1 MDWLKNILDD
11 KGLVIVCAT
20 VIAIVAMYQLPPD
33 AGKLIAATVV
43 GGICGIAI
51 GRKLNE

>member
-20 VIAIVAMYQLPPD
+20 VIAIVAIFKLPPD
-33 AGKLIAATVV
+33 AGKLIATAVV
-43 GGICGIAI
+43 SGICGIAI
-51 GRKLNE
+51 GRKTVD